1 MGVPSEP
8 MTMTTYIMSTTI
20 IPGGAWGRWEM
31 DSIDLREAALMVFP
45 EGPGYKGWTS
55 AVGHESTAEILSD
68 LLGVNIPQNRI
79 TVAPVPGDRF
89 LCFRLMSRPPE
100 GAILDRPTLESIGY
114 EFALM
119 RYIG

>member
-1 MGVPSEP
+1 MDVPSAP
-8 MTMTTYIMSTTI
+8 PTMTTYIMSTTI

-31 DSIDLREAALMVFP
+31 DSIDLAQASLLVFP
-45 EGPGYKGWTS
+45 EGAGYKGWTS
-55 AVGHESTAEILSD
+55 AVGHESTAEVLSD
-68 LLGVNIPQNRI
+68 LLGVKIPQNRI

-89 LCFRLMSRPPE
+89 ICFRLMSRPPE
-100 GAILDRPTLESIGY
+100 GAILDRPTLEDIGY

>member
-1 MGVPSEP
+1 
-8 MTMTTYIMSTTI
+8 MTTYIMSTTI

-31 DSIDLREAALMVFP
+31 DSIDAAQAALMVFP
-45 EGPGYKGWTS
+45 EGPGYQGWTS
-55 AVGHESTAEILSD
+55 AVGHESTAEVLTN

-79 TVAPVPGDRF
+79 TVSPVPGDRF
-89 LCFRLMSRPPE
+89 ICFRLMSRPPE
-100 GAILDRPTLESIGY
+100 GAILDRPTLEEIGY